1 MRINLSEKE
10 PFVRR
15 HIGPESFGKQ
25 QLKEM
30 LQTIEVESLDELIE
44 ETIPPSIRLTRKP
57 ELPRAISED
66 EFLRS
71 FRKLASKN
79 KVYRSFIGMGY
90 YPTRVP
96 AVIQRNIL
104 ENPGW
109 YTSYTPYQ
117 AEISQGRL
125 EMLVNFQTMIS
136 DLTGME
142 LANAS
147 LLDEGTA
154 AGEAMSMFLSMRKG
168 SKKSANVFF
177 VADTCHP
184 QTIEVIRSRAE
195 PQDITLLIDSVENLD
210 PEDPSIYG
218 ALLPYP
224 DTHGAVVDH
233 TDLISSLHE
242 HNIFA
247 GIVADLMSL
256 VVLKSPGEMDADVV
270 VGSSQRFGVP
280 MGYGGPHAAFF
291 ATREEYKRQIP
302 GRIIGV
308 SKDADGHI
316 AYRMALQTREQHIR
330 RERATSNICTAQ
342 VLLAVMAGAYAV
354 YHGPD
359 ELRRIAWDIHGKA
372 RLVEQGLKELG
383 FTDENRVYF
392 DTLYLNV
399 GDTKTREKIRESA
412 MKREI
417 NLRYY
422 EDHHVGIA
430 LDEAAT
436 TDDIYDLM
444 DVFSEAIGQTFA
456 LDVKKES
463 NEITPGIPGTLQRT
477 GSFMTHPNFHS
488 YHSEHEML
496 RYLKRLENKDLSLVH
511 SMISLGSCTMKL
523 NATTEMIPLSWPE
536 FAQLHPFVPSD
547 QAAGYQELFH
557 NLANWL
563 KAITGFEAVSLQPN
577 SGAQGE
583 FTGLLTIR
591 AWHQSRGDRQRKI
604 ALIPSSAH
612 GTNPASA
619 VMAGMKV
626 VVVKCDDNGNID
638 VDDLRAK
645 AEQNTHELAALMV
658 TYPSTHGVFEEAI
671 AEICEIVHKNGG
683 LVYMDGANMNA
694 QVGLTS
700 PARIGADICHLNL
713 HKTFCIPH
721 GGGGP
726 GMGPIACTQ
735 ALAPYLPGHPFT
747 HEGQKHLPPV
757 ASAPWGSASILT
769 ISYAYIALMGVNGLT
784 QATRYAILNANYIKS
799 RLEGHFPVL
808 YVGAHGRVGHE
819 MIIDLRPF
827 KQSAGIEVLDVA
839 KRLMDY
845 GFHAPT
851 VSFPVPGTM
860 MIEPT
865 ESETKEELDRFCDA
879 MLAIREEIREIEDG
893 EADRDNNVLKN
904 APHTMALIA
913 SDEWRF
919 PYSRQKA
926 SYPLPWLRDRK
937 FWSPVRRVDDAY
949 GDRNLMC
956 SCPPVSEYID
966 RSTKTEPVI

>member
-1 MRINLSEKE
+1 MRIDLSEKE

-15 HIGPESFGKQ
+15 HIGPISFSQQ
-25 QLKEM
+25 QLDEM
-30 LQTIEVESLDELIE
+30 LQTVGVENLDKLIDQ
-44 ETIPPSIRLTRKP
+44 TIPSSIRLEQKP
-57 ELPRAISED
+57 ELPAAITED

-71 FRKLASKN
+71 FRKVAAKN
-79 KVYRSFIGMGY
+79 KVFRSFIGMGY

-96 AVIQRNIL
+96 TVIQRNIL

-125 EMLVNFQTMIS
+125 EMLVNFQTMLT

-142 LANAS
+142 LTNAS
-147 LLDEGTA
+147 LLDEVTA
-154 AGEAMSMFLSMRKG
+154 AAEAMSMFYSMRKG
-168 SKKSANVFF
+168 DRKKADVFF
-177 VADTCHP
+177 VADDCHP
-184 QTIEVIRSRAE
+184 QTIEVIRSRTE
-195 PQDITLLIDSVENLD
+195 PQDIKLRVDSIENLD
-210 PEDPSIYG
+210 PADVSVYG
-218 ALLPYP
+218 VLLSYP
-224 DTHGAVVDH
+224 NTKGAVVDY
-233 TDLISSLHE
+233 TDLIKALHE
-242 HNIFA
+242 QNIFV
-247 GIVADLMSL
+247 GVVADPMSL
-256 VVLKSPGEMDADVV
+256 AILKSPGEMGADVV

-291 ATREEYKRQIP
+291 STREEYKRQVP

-308 SKDADGHI
+308 TKDADGNT

-330 RERATSNICTAQ
+330 REKATSNICTAQ
-342 VLLAVMAGAYAV
+342 VLLAVMAGAYGV

-359 ELRRIAWDIHGKA
+359 ELRNIAWRIHGKA
-372 RLVEQGLKELG
+372 SLVEQGLAELG
-383 FTDENRVYF
+383 FRNENSVYF
-392 DTLYLNV
+392 DTLYIDV
-399 GDTKTREKIRESA
+399 KDIATREKVRKA
-412 MKREI
+412 ALKRAI

-422 EDHHVGIA
+422 SDHHIGIS

-436 TDDIYDLM
+436 TDDISNLLDIFRE
-444 DVFSEAIGQTFA
+444 VSGQTFA
-456 LDVKKES
+456 FDVQKTSQEIAATIPEDFVRTS
-463 NEITPGIPGTLQRT
+463 NY
-477 GSFMTHPNFHS
+477 MTHPNFHQ

-536 FAQLHPFVPSD
+536 FSQLHPFVPED
-547 QAAGYQELFH
+547 QALGYKELFH
-557 NLANWL
+557 NLSNWL
-563 KAITGFEAVSLQPN
+563 KAITEFDAVSLQPN

-591 AWHQSRGDRQRKI
+591 AWHHDHGDTHRNV

-619 VMAGMKV
+619 VMAGMNV
-626 VVVKCDDNGNID
+626 VVVKCDENGNID

-645 AEQNTHELAALMV
+645 AEKYADQLAALMV
-658 TYPSTHGVFEEAI
+658 TYPSTHGVFEESI
-671 AEICEIVHKNGG
+671 VEICDIIHQNGG

-700 PARIGADICHLNL
+700 PARIGADVCHLNL

-726 GMGPIACTQ
+726 GVGPIACTKE
-735 ALAPYLPGHPFT
+735 LAPYLPGHPFT
-747 HEGQKHLPPV
+747 HEDAQHLSPV

-769 ISYAYIALMGVNGLT
+769 ISYAYIALMGVGGLT
-784 QATRYAILNANYIKS
+784 QATRFAILNANYIKS
-799 RLEGHFPVL
+799 RLEGHYKVL
-808 YVGAHGRVGHE
+808 YVGKHGRVGHE

-879 MLAIREEIREIEDG
+879 LISIREEIREIEKG
-893 EADRDNNVLKN
+893 EADQENNVLKN
-904 APHTMALIA
+904 APHTMAIIT
-913 SDEWRF
+913 SDEWSF
-919 PYSRQKA
+919 PYTRQKA
-926 SYPLPWLRDRK
+926 AYPLPWLQGRK
-937 FWSPVRRVDDAY
+937 FWSSVRRVDDAY

-956 SCPPVSEYID
+956 TCPPVSESYD
-966 RSTKTEPVI
+966 TSTQTEPVA